1 MHNDLEGN
9 NLIYVTGDTHGEL
22 SCFDNPLIRKLKRK
36 DSLIICGD
44 FGFLWDN
51 TEDERKNLKYL
62 SKRRYQIL
70 FVDGTHENFDLLNSY
85 PIVDYKGGKARKIS
99 NNIYYLMRGQIYEID
114 GKTVFAFGGGESPE
128 KELRMQM
135 GKWWKQEMPTLSE
148 MRDAFENLKKHGLK
162 VDYVISHEPSAYVR
176 NMIDH
181 KSDINSVAAFFDG
194 LEKNI
199 TFTKWF
205 FGSQHIDRKITSKHY
220 ALFDSVIPVE
230 PKKKRK

>member
-1 MHNDLEGN
+1 M
-9 NLIYVTGDTHGEL
+9 IYVTGDTHGEL
-22 SCFDNPLIRKLKRK
+22 SCFENQWIRKLKK
-36 DSLIICGD
+36 NDSLIICGD

-51 TEDERKNLKYL
+51 SEEEQKNLKYL

-70 FVDGTHENFDLLNSY
+70 FVDGTHENFDMLDTY
-85 PIVDYKGGKARKIS
+85 PIVDYKGGKARKIAE
-99 NNIYYLMRGQIYEID
+99 NIYYLMRGQIYEID
-114 GKTVFAFGGGESPE
+114 GKSVFAFGGGESPE

-135 GKWWKQEMPTLSE
+135 GRWWKREMPSLDE
-148 MRDAFENLKKHGLK
+148 MKAAFENLKKHDLK
-162 VDYVISHEPSAYVR
+162 VNYVITHEPSANIK

-199 TFTKWF
+199 TYDKWF

-220 ALFDSVIPVE
+220 AVFNSIIPAE
-230 PKKKRK
+230 PPVKK